1 MSPVLLL
8 ICILSFMVLLIPESF
23 AFRIPLPCSRFFAPK
38 RRTSGRSF
46 FKLNENTQQNF
57 NPETPSSSN
66 NEDKLLEFVRI
77 FKSFGL
83 GSLVIKELLSKTP
96 AIFKHN
102 SPASLQQKLKFIN
115 GEIVDM
121 SQPSFML
128 DPNLIGSILPDLLC
142 MDFEH
147 FPAFLSALN
156 QLNAA
161 QGLRKEDIEK
171 ESFTHAVDMMKSGLI
186 DENEVGNLEEIDP
199 KELYG
204 NIYFQK
210 DGATDGQKEEN
221 GDSSD
226 NLIDVTEVTEK

>member
-1 MSPVLLL
+1 MFSVLLL
-8 ICILSFMVLLIPESF
+8 IFIIFLMVLQMLESF
-23 AFRIPLPCSRFFAPK
+23 TFRIPLPGSRVFAPIRAAG
-38 RRTSGRSF
+38 RRTF
-46 FKLNENTQQNF
+46 FKLNENAQQNF
-57 NPETPSSSN
+57 NPEASSGSN
-66 NEDKLLEFVRI
+66 SEAKLLEFVRI

-83 GSLVIKELLSKTP
+83 GSLVIKEMLSKTP

-102 SPASLQQKLKFIN
+102 SPPSLEQKLEFIN
-115 GEIVDM
+115 REIVDM

-171 ESFTHAVDMMKSGLI
+171 EAFTHATDMMKSGLI

-204 NIYFQK
+204 QIYFQK
-210 DGATDGQKEEN
+210 DTATDGQKQEN
-221 GDSSD
+221 GDSND
-226 NLIDVTEVTEK
+226 KPIDVTEMTEK